1 MGYETVAAIT
11 GNIETA
17 LKGEGLNVARKTL
30 DLKGS
35 VPAGMMPLAQVL
47 FKGEIFE
54 NTFGERPSRAEASF
68 SVRITIPERPER
80 TDAREEQMWAHR
92 ARAALTEEALNG
104 GVLVSSR
111 PVSKVLLEGFEVES
125 NGGFSSIKMELKA
138 RYRES

>member
-11 GNIETA
+11 GNIESA
-17 LKGEGLNVARKTL
+17 LKGEGLNVVRRSL

-47 FKGEIFE
+47 FKGEAFE
-54 NTFGERPSRAEASF
+54 NTFGERPLRAEALF
-68 SVRITIPERPER
+68 GVRIIIPEKPER

-104 GVLVSSR
+104 GVLASSR
-111 PVSKVLLEGFEVES
+111 PVSKVLIDGFEVAG
-125 NGGFSSIKMELKA
+125 NGGFSMVTMELKA